1 MQAWKLLLCRL
12 SVSLLSIIVLSMGNA
27 QAGQQVK
34 NNDVKIQPKSKL
46 QQKPKTKP
54 KPQPQLKPKPQASPI
69 IGEMDDT
76 DTMPIEDEE
85 ASPDEQDVASP
96 KSKNTKGI
104 SATDQENATNKK
116 RDKKKEQILEGF
128 KQAQQFHMT
137 WHNLPTTRITTSHEN
152 LIKFC
157 KVACIKKHCLDREVA
172 DKCHLMCPEETT
184 RQCPDPLKEA
194 CQDVDG
200 EEVTIGND
208 EASGDVLFPDS
219 VKVVSPIEQAE
230 KNIADGDGEGG

>member
-116 RDKKKEQILEGF
+116 RDKKKEQIL
-128 KQAQQFHMT
+128 KDL
-137 WHNLPTTRITTSHEN
+137 NKLSNSI
-152 LIKFC
+152 
-157 KVACIKKHCLDREVA
+157 
-172 DKCHLMCPEETT
+172 
-184 RQCPDPLKEA
+184 
-194 CQDVDG
+194 
-200 EEVTIGND
+200 
-208 EASGDVLFPDS
+208 
-219 VKVVSPIEQAE
+219 
-230 KNIADGDGEGG
+230 